1 MERRQIRDC
10 DSGQRLQ
17 DLHEAP
23 REEHIPHR
31 LHGVQVGSMS
41 CMHSKK
47 YKKSCTVMLVSVKVK
62 TKRTIRV
69 LELRLLFQ
77 Y

>member
-31 LHGVQVGSMS
+31 LHGVQVSSLS
-41 CMHSKK
+41 CALKKIQKKIMH
-47 YKKSCTVMLVSVKVK
+47 T
-62 TKRTIRV
+62 
-69 LELRLLFQ
+69 Q
-77 Y
+77 